1 MKNLRILLVFPNGE
15 LMNPPPIAMGLFTA
29 LLRSNGFEVDLF
41 DTTLYPESDRM
52 GSDRAKEEILQARP
66 FDYAERGV
74 KLRETN
80 MLTDIVKKLEDF
92 NPDLIALS
100 ALECTYERSAEILGI
115 LENFNIPIIAG
126 GVFATFA
133 PENLLKHKNVKMVCI
148 GEGEDVLV
156 EVCKRIATGADYSDV
171 RNLWV
176 KKGNAIVKNG
186 LREVIDINRLP
197 IPDYSLFDLERFFR
211 PMAGKVYRTIPIE
224 TNRGC
229 PYSCAFCNSP
239 SISKLYRDNK
249 AGKFFRKKSLGKIQ
263 EELQY
268 LIRKWDAEYVYFT
281 SDTFLAVND
290 EEFDRFCGIYKEI
303 GLPFWIQT
311 RPETITEYRAEK
323 LKEIGCHRMSIGLE
337 HGNDKFRR
345 RVLKKKFDNSRIIK
359 ASEII
364 AKAGIPL
371 TINNIIGFP
380 DETRELVFD
389 TIELNRNLAF
399 DTVNAVPFA
408 PFHGTPLH
416 ELCVE
421 RKYIS
426 RDFTCGSLN
435 VDAPLD
441 MPQLSREEIV
451 GLKRTFTL
459 YARMPKE
466 YWTKIKRA
474 EKNDTE
480 GNKIFSEL
488 RRIYQKNY
496 F

>member
-1 MKNLRILLVFPNGE
+1 
-15 LMNPPPIAMGLFTA
+15 
-29 LLRSNGFEVDLF
+29 
-41 DTTLYPESDRM
+41 
-52 GSDRAKEEILQARP
+52 
-66 FDYAERGV
+66 
-74 KLRETN
+74 
-80 MLTDIVKKLEDF
+80 
-92 NPDLIALS
+92 
-100 ALECTYERSAEILGI
+100 
-115 LENFNIPIIAG
+115 
-126 GVFATFA
+126 
-133 PENLLKHKNVKMVCI
+133 
-148 GEGEDVLV
+148 
-156 EVCKRIATGADYSDV
+156 
-171 RNLWV
+171 
-176 KKGNAIVKNG
+176 
-186 LREVIDINRLP
+186 
-197 IPDYSLFDLERFFR
+197 
-211 PMAGKVYRTIPIE
+211 MAGKVYRTIPLE

-268 LIRKWDAEYVYFT
+268 LVRKWDAEYVYFT
-281 SDTFLAVND
+281 SDTFLAIND
-290 EEFDRFCGIYKEI
+290 EEFDSFCGIYKEI
-303 GLPFWIQT
+303 GLPFWMQT

-337 HGNDKFRR
+337 HGNDEFRR
-345 RVLKKKFDNSRIIK
+345 RVLKKKFDNSRMIK
-359 ASEII
+359 ASRII
-364 AKAGIPL
+364 ANAGIPL

-380 DETRELVFD
+380 DETRDLVFD

-416 ELCVE
+416 ELCVQRE
-421 RKYIS
+421 YIDNGS
-426 RDFTCGSLN
+426 TCGSLN

-441 MPQLSREEIV
+441 MPQLSREDIQ
-451 GLKRTFTL
+451 GLKRTFSL

-480 GNKIFSEL
+480 GNRVFFEL
-488 RRIYQKNY
+488 KRIYQEKY

>member
-1 MKNLRILLVFPNGE
+1 MKRLKILLVFPNGE
-15 LMNPPPIAMGLFTA
+15 LMNPPPIAIGIFTA

-41 DTTLYPESDRM
+41 DTTLYPDLDHV
-52 GSDRAKEEILQARP
+52 GSDKAKEESLQVRP
-66 FDYAERGV
+66 YDYKERGV

-80 MLTDIVKKLEDF
+80 MLSDLGRKCEDF
-92 NPDLIALS
+92 DPDLIALS
-100 ALECTYERSAEILGI
+100 VLECTYERSMAILGV
-115 LENFNIPIIAG
+115 LEDFNIPIIAG

-133 PENLLKHKNVKMVCI
+133 PENLLKHQNVKMVCI

-176 KKGNAIVKNG
+176 KKGSSIVKNG
-186 LREVIDINRLP
+186 LREAIDINRLP

-249 AGKFFRKKSLGKIQ
+249 AGKFFRKKSLEKIQ

-268 LIRKWDAEYVYFT
+268 LVRKWDAEYVYFT
-281 SDTFLAVND
+281 SDTFLAVSD
-290 EEFDRFCGIYKEI
+290 DEFDRFCGMYKEI
-303 GLPFWIQT
+303 DLPFWMQT

-337 HGNDKFRR
+337 HGNDEFRR
-345 RVLKKKFDNSRIIK
+345 TVLKKKFDNNRIIK

-380 DETRELVFD
+380 DETRNLVFD
-389 TIELNRNLAF
+389 TIELNRKLTF

-416 ELCVE
+416 ELCVQ
-421 RKYIS
+421 RGYI
-426 RDFTCGSLN
+426 DNGFTCGSLN
-435 VDAPLD
+435 VDTPLD
-441 MPQLSREEIV
+441 MPQLSREEIQ
-451 GLKRTFTL
+451 GLKRTFSL

-466 YWTKIKRA
+466 YWTKIKMA

-480 GNKIFSEL
+480 GNRIFSEL
-488 RRIYQKNY
+488 KRIYQEKY